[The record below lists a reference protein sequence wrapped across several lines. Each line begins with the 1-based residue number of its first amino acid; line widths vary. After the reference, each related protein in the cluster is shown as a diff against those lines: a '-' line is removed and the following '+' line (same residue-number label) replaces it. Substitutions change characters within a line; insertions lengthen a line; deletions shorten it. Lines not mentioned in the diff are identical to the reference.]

1 MNYPVRYLDTHHTYY
16 TNLTA
21 SMAIRVLVASIGNPA
36 PYAQT
41 FHSAGHIVAE
51 ALQSHLGY
59 PEFTKSKFPNGRISQ
74 GADYTL
80 YQSPS
85 LMNASGKPVAAAWR
99 NFLRTLDADEKATA
113 KLVVLHDELELPPG
127 AVKMKVG
134 GSAKG
139 HNGLKDIIK
148 SLGGVKFVR
157 IGIGIGR
164 PERRDSGTVANY
176 VLRKMSAG
184 DMTKIQTAVFEVVR
198 KLEQIKMG

>member
-1 MNYPVRYLDTHHTYY
+1 MNCLVRYPYTHCTNS
-16 TNLTA
+16 NLTDL
-21 SMAIRVLVASIGNPA
+21 MATRILVASIGNPA
-36 PYAQT
+36 PYAQS
-41 FHSAGHIVAE
+41 FHSAGHVVAE

-59 PEFTKSKFPNGRISQ
+59 PEFTKSTSPNGRISQ

-85 LMNASGKPVAAAWR
+85 QMNVSGKPVAAAWR
-99 NFLRTLDADEKATA
+99 HFLGTLDANEKATA

-127 AVKMKVG
+127 TVKMKVG

-148 SLGGVKFVR
+148 SLGGAEFVR

-164 PERRDSGTVANY
+164 PESRDSRSVASY
-176 VLRKMSAG
+176 VLSKMSAG
-184 DMTKIQTAVFEVVR
+184 DMTKMKTAVFDVAR
-198 KLEQIKMG
+198 KLEQIKDS